1 MSGRATAGLLA
12 DATMRLRMVVV
23 LAVVL
28 VLGGIVVVST
38 SVGRSDGHLM
48 LTATFKD
55 ASPLLVGNDVRLA
68 GVKVGS
74 VAALQSTGDTA
85 RVTLELDAAA
95 LPVHADAK
103 LVIRPVSLLGERY
116 VELDRGSAGAP
127 VLADGGHLGLDHTGA
142 SVDLDQVLDSL
153 DDPTSA
159 ALATLV
165 GTLGDGMDGNG
176 RQVARTL
183 QALAPALTHT
193 HALTAVLRRQNST
206 LARVVTSLS
215 AVASGLASGD
225 GSRLDRLVASAET
238 LLSATRTHE
247 SAFRSMLAEL
257 PSTLRSARRTLGVL
271 QTTAGSTT
279 PTLRALRP
287 TTRNLPAIS
296 RELKAFADAADP
308 ALVALNPVLRK
319 ADGLL
324 AKARPVAALLRQ
336 QAPDLTADARSL
348 DPLSR
353 SLAGDFTSVMQFIRG
368 WALATNG
375 EDGLS
380 HYFRAG
386 LVLTEYSVTGL
397 LPGTASGARTTTTS
411 GGPGAGGR
419 GGGAAGPL
427 GGLGNQVGGLVGGVT
442 GLLQGLLAPRT
453 DRRGGVTGL
462 TPAQESGAVS
472 FLLGG
477 S

>member
-1 MSGRATAGLLA
+1 MSTRTSSGLLA
-12 DATMRLRMVVV
+12 DATMRLRAVVV
-23 LAVVL
+23 LLVVT

-38 SVGRSDGHLM
+38 HVGRGDGHLM
-48 LTATFKD
+48 LTATFHD
-55 ASPLLVGNDVRLA
+55 ASPLLAGNDVRLA

-74 VAALQSTGDTA
+74 VVSLTSTGRTA
-85 RVTLELDAAA
+85 QVSIELDAAA
-95 LPVHADAK
+95 LPVHTDAR
-103 LVIRPVSLLGERY
+103 LTIRPVSLLGERY
-116 VELDRGSAGAP
+116 VDLDRGSAGAP
-127 VLADGGHLGLDHTGA
+127 TLPEGGHLGLDHTGA

-176 RQVARTL
+176 RRVAATL
-183 QALAPALTHT
+183 RALAPALTDT
-193 HALTAVLRRQNST
+193 RGLTTVLRRQNST

-215 AVASGLASGD
+215 QVASGLATDD
-225 GSRLDRLVASAET
+225 GSQLDRLVASAEV
-238 LLSATRTHE
+238 LLRTTRTHE
-247 SAFRSMLAEL
+247 SAFRTMLTEL
-257 PSTLRSARRTLGVL
+257 PSTLTSARRTLGVL

-287 TTRNLPAIS
+287 TMRNLPAIS

-308 ALVALNPVLRK
+308 ALVAVNPVLRK
-319 ADGLL
+319 ADRLL
-324 AKARPVAALLRQ
+324 ARARPVAALLRQ

-353 SLAGDFTSVMQFIRG
+353 TLAGDFSSVMGFIRG

-386 LVLTEYSVTGL
+386 LVVSPYSVTGL
-397 LPGTASGARTTTTS
+397 LPGAGSGTSTTTGASTGS
-411 GGPGAGGR
+411 RAGG
-419 GGGAAGPL
+419 GGGTKSPLSGLQNQVNGLL
-427 GGLGNQVGGLVGGVT
+427 GGLTTTLP
-442 GLLQGLLAPRT
+442 GLLSPRT

-462 TPAQESGAVS
+462 TPAQESGAVT

-477 S
+477 N